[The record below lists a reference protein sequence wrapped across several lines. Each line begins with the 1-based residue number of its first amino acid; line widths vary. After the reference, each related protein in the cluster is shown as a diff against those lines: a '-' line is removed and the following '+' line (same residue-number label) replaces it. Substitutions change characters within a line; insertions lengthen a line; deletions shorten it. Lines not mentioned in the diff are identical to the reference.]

1 MCLALDKFITKKLK
15 KKIGK
20 VEVYK
25 VLERYRGK
33 LKSPFGY
40 LYEDIDWKPG
50 IIKSDRDDVALTVFE
65 NNNYCVMK
73 GIHTFVDS
81 KSASRYIKSCVV
93 SKKLIFVKVIADWK
107 DFVAGNKKQLVFTKV
122 RLYKIDYNVTIQSLR

>member
-1 MCLALDKFITKKLK
+1 MCLTFDKFITKKLK

-25 VLERYRGK
+25 VLQIFKSK

-40 LYEDIDWKPG
+40 LYVYVDWKPG
-50 IIKSDRDDVALTVFE
+50 IIKSDRDDNALTAYE
-65 NNNYCVMK
+65 NNNCCVMK

-81 KSASRYIKSCVV
+81 KSASRYIKSCIVN
-93 SKKLIFVKVIADWK
+93 KKLISVKVTADLK

-122 RLYKIDYNVTIQSLR
+122 RLSKRDYNIAIQ